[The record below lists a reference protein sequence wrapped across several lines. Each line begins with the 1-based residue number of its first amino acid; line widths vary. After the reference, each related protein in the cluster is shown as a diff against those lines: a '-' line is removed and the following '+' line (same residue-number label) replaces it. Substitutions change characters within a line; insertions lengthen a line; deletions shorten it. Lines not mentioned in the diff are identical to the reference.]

1 MGRWFE
7 GIEASFSL
15 AAHKSPLGSLL
26 LDEKMIRVKFKKN
39 IVATSQTIY
48 RNRILV
54 HEEYC

>member
-1 MGRWFE
+1 
-7 GIEASFSL
+7 
-15 AAHKSPLGSLL
+15 
-26 LDEKMIRVKFKKN
+26 MIRVKFKKN